1 MTPSERTRGAHRRLA
16 SGAAATVDDKL
27 ERLAARVAALE
38 AEKATL
44 EAEKAELEGFAAV
57 AAHELLVPLVMTESY
72 AALVGERLDGDEHE
86 ESRNDLQAI
95 SRGAARTRL
104 LVEALLLEARVQDR
118 PLRRRPVNLATLV
131 AECRTLLAPEL
142 QARDARL
149 EIGKLPTV
157 KGDKELLSAVF
168 VNLLMNAIKF
178 SPRQGASITVGA
190 NRQAGA
196 WRIAVRSEGPTIPV
210 EDRERIFQPFNRA
223 STERRVRG
231 AGLGLTISRRVVERH
246 GGQIGVTAA
255 NGRGRGNI
263 FYFTLPAE

>member
-16 SGAAATVDDKL
+16 TGAAATVDDKL
-27 ERLAARVAALE
+27 ERLAARVTA
-38 AEKATL
+38 L
-44 EAEKAELEGFAAV
+44 EAEKAELEGFTAV

-72 AALVGERLDGDEHE
+72 AAMVGERLGGDEPA
-86 ESRNDLQAI
+86 ESGDDLEAI
-95 SRGAARTRL
+95 SRAAARTRM

-118 PLRRRPVNLATLV
+118 PLRRRPVNLETLV
-131 AECRTLLAPEL
+131 AECQTLIAPEL

-168 VNLLMNAIKF
+168 VNLLVNAIKF
-178 SPRQGASITVGA
+178 SPRQGAAITVGA
-190 NRQAGA
+190 NRHAGG

-210 EDRERIFQPFNRA
+210 EDRERIFKPFNRA
-223 STERRVRG
+223 RTERRVRG

-255 NGRGRGNI
+255 NGSGNV